1 MMQEQQSSA
10 SGALLGELIKI
21 IRQEAAPGG
30 SAMTFAA
37 EKTFTLEGIGIPD
50 TTLAREITQ
59 FVRGYRAGAAV
70 PSFEPRLLLGCAR
83 RKASWPQVRLRA
95 SLCGSDVSRHGP
107 HSCPQQRPRAL
118 RGRRRERRSR
128 LP

>member
-59 FVRGYRAGAAV
+59 FVRDI
-70 PSFEPRLLLGCAR
+70 EPRLLLGCAR